1 MKLEE
6 LNPYVRFFKKI
17 ARGQIYKSAVCAY
30 DFRLFYLYKGG
41 ITFELEKARHRL
53 EGGDVILIPPG
64 TAYKLVYD
72 TPQEIGYYLV
82 NFDFVF
88 DPLYRSSHT
97 PAPSECFDQKQIFSN
112 EWIEPFGEIFVL
124 QSCRS
129 IERVLEEMNES
140 NVTDGKEQAVLG
152 SALMKSVLM
161 KIVLKSKADEGEAAS
176 LIREVKDYI
185 EKNSTRRLTNQEV
198 AGHFGYHPYY
208 LSHVF
213 AKAEGKTLHQY
224 INEMRV
230 KAAKERLCLTEQP
243 IAVIAEELGF
253 ADCPYFS
260 YFFKKATGM
269 TPKEYR
275 ELCK

>member
-6 LNPYVRFFKKI
+6 LNPYVRFFKKM
-17 ARGQIYKSAVCAY
+17 AREQVYHDLVCAY
-30 DFRLFYLYKGG
+30 DFRLFYLFKGG
-41 ITFELEKARHRL
+41 ITFELEKVRHRL

-72 TPQEIGYYLV
+72 TPREIGYYLI
-82 NFDFVF
+82 NFDFLF
-88 DPLYRSSHT
+88 DSLYRPART
-97 PAPSECFDQKQIFSN
+97 PAPREEFEEDRIFSK
-112 EWIEPFGEIFVL
+112 ECIPPYDEVFVL
-124 QSCRS
+124 RGCRA
-129 IERVLEEMNES
+129 IERVLDEMEES
-140 NVTDGKEQAVLG
+140 GITDGGGQAVLG

-161 KIVLKSKADEGEAAS
+161 KIVLKSKADEGEAAG
-176 LIREVKDYI
+176 LIRAVKEYI
-185 EKNSTRRLTNQEV
+185 EKNSTRRLTNREV

-213 AKAEGKTLHQY
+213 AEAEGKTLHQY